1 MLNLFIRFP
10 NTFLRNS
17 SSGCTETSTHV
28 FLIEHLS
35 GSYEEISF
43 SKQILPLLSN
53 NCFECHGPDKAER
66 KAGLRLDTHE
76 GAKME
81 LKSGFSALVPGESSE
96 SEMYMRIISD
106 DPEEIMP
113 PPESS
118 KSLTEDQKELIKKEI
133 LIEVFL
139 DRGLVT
145 GRFFTCDL
153 THDYISI
160 NTDYRT

>member
-1 MLNLFIRFP
+1 MTKSLETFNSLSKKLIWCA
-10 NTFLRNS
+10 TFLLVAFTNRAN
-17 SSGCTETSTHV
+17 
-28 FLIEHLS
+28 LLRA
-35 GSYEEISF
+35 EEINF

-118 KSLTEDQKELIKKEI
+118 KSLTEDQKELIKKEEKNENI
-133 LIEVFL
+133 TAKQQQTNKQIK
-139 DRGLVT
+139 T
-145 GRFFTCDL
+145 
-153 THDYISI
+153 
-160 NTDYRT
+160 